1 MFAVILK
8 FMFGDDP
15 IETGRPSSRCT
26 KPSTEKPM
34 AFRSGCLQHCCW
46 LGSGQEAGSSG
57 RSRIGRDILVHGH
70 DHSVYAGRPGQMGRA
85 ALVGGEIGRF
95 EQLTEAR
102 DQLSQRA

>member
-1 MFAVILK
+1 
-8 FMFGDDP
+8 
-15 IETGRPSSRCT
+15 
-26 KPSTEKPM
+26 
-34 AFRSGCLQHCCW
+34 
-46 LGSGQEAGSSG
+46 
-57 RSRIGRDILVHGH
+57 VHGH